1 MPCLFPDLSSGPKY
15 VNSAA
20 RMEIKKPIFLKSSTQ
35 LSQLPPGDRPEYAFV
50 GRSNVGKSS
59 LINMLCKQKI
69 AMTSASPGKTR
80 LINHFDVDGT
90 WYLVDLP
97 GYGYARVSKT
107 MRSDFEDML
116 HSYTLGRKN
125 LVAIFVLVD
134 SRLEPQRL
142 DIEFLEFLGV
152 SEIPFAIVFTKM
164 DKLSGTE
171 RSRNVAAYKRMLKKN
186 WEELPTMFFTSAETG
201 EGREAMLEFIGENL
215 EHYEKA

>member
-1 MPCLFPDLSSGPKY
+1 
-15 VNSAA
+15 
-20 RMEIKKPIFLKSSTQ
+20 MEIKKPIFLKSSTQ

-59 LINMLCKQKI
+59 LINMLCRQKV

-97 GYGYARVSKT
+97 GYGYARVSKS
-107 MRSDFEDML
+107 MRGDFEDML

-171 RSRNVAAYKRMLKKN
+171 RSKNVAAYKRLLKKN
-186 WEELPTMFFTSAETG
+186 WEELPTMFYSSAETG
-201 EGREAMLEFIGENL
+201 EGRVEILHFIGENL
-215 EHYEKA
+215 EHFEKG

>member
-1 MPCLFPDLSSGPKY
+1 
-15 VNSAA
+15 
-20 RMEIKKPIFLKSSTQ
+20 MEIKKAIFLKSSTQ

-59 LINMLCKQKI
+59 LINMLCRKKI

-80 LINHFDVDGT
+80 LINHFDIDER

-107 MRSDFEDML
+107 MRSDFEEML
-116 HSYTLGRKN
+116 HSYTIGRKN

-134 SRLEPQRL
+134 SRLEPQKL

-152 SEIPFAIVFTKM
+152 SEIPFAIAFTKI

-171 RSRNVAAYKRMLKKN
+171 RTKNIAAFKRELKKS
-186 WEELPTMFFTSAETG
+186 WEELPTMFLTSAETG
-201 EGREAMLEFIGENL
+201 EGRQDVLKFIDDNL
-215 EHYEKA
+215 EHWEKG